1 MGTTF
6 TLPHEIDTVHFAGWL
21 WYSHATQAP
30 TDRPAIH
37 GNGIVRPAGLRLAN
51 WYFLSDN
58 ALEVLG
64 GSDYS
69 LSCAQYDQWHLW
81 IKEDDKAALFKL
93 RFM

>member
-6 TLPHEIDTVHFAGWL
+6 TLPHVIDAEHFAGWL
-21 WYSHATQAP
+21 WYSHANFPPA
-30 TDRPAIH
+30 DRQVIH
-37 GNGIVRPAGLRLAN
+37 GNGIVRPAGIRLAN

-58 ALEVLG
+58 ALEILG
-64 GSDYS
+64 GSEYNLAS
-69 LSCAQYDQWHLW
+69 SQYDEWRLW